1 LPVDGTI
8 GKKGVE
14 ASVEIWGPEAG
25 KVGDPLGL
33 SGVYGSV
40 IRPNRQACNGSVYID
55 TLVPSENG
63 PMMLVPTTTQ
73 VGPENTSEG
82 ELPLSLDSN
91 VGCIPNDER
100 ILSRGDLGASNNDE
114 TAWPSITNGG
124 SQGSGILL
132 IPDVCAD
139 SEDIDTPGLLDSFDN
154 ITDGFSSVDISGEGK
169 GLVDVFLGTG
179 ISLQHTYGIGKEH
192 A

>member
-8 GKKGVE
+8 GKKGIE

-25 KVGDPLGL
+25 KVGDALGL

-40 IRPNRQACNGSVYID
+40 IRLYRQAGNGAVYID
-55 TLVPSENG
+55 MLVPSKNG
-63 PMMLVPTTTQ
+63 PLMLLHTPSP

-82 ELPLSLDSN
+82 ELSLSPDSN
-91 VGCIPNDER
+91 VGHSPNDER
-100 ILSRGDLGASNNDE
+100 ILSRMDVRASDNDE
-114 TAWPSITNGG
+114 TGWPSITNGG

-139 SEDIDTPGLLDSFDN
+139 SEDIDTSGLLDSFDN
-154 ITDGFSSVDISGEGK
+154 ITDGFSSVDISLE
-169 GLVDVFLGTG
+169 
-179 ISLQHTYGIGKEH
+179 
-192 A
+192 